1 MGTRLVLIFFLKKK
15 VLKAVVFIRAEN
27 IIFLKKIF
35 EVLWEL
41 FFLEYFNLEVSAWLV
56 AVQVWEDENRVSVAC
71 PVTSS

>member
-1 MGTRLVLIFFLKKK
+1 MGTRLVLVFFKKK

-27 IIFLKKIF
+27 IVFLKKIF

-41 FFLEYFNLEVSAWLV
+41 FILEYFNLEVLAWWV
-56 AVQVWEDENRVSVAC
+56 AVQVGEDENRFSVAC